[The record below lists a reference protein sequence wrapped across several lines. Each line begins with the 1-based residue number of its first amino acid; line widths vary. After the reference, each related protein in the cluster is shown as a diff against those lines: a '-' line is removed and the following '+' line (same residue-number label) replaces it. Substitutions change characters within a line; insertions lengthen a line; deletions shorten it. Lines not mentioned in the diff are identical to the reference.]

1 MSNTSL
7 AAFGSIPVSE
17 AALPSTEKAAKKP
30 QGKFL
35 PRVQFVSTGS
45 SKLVTDK
52 KVEVGHW
59 ALVDGDETT
68 DLGESIDVIVLARV
82 DKGVDFSGDETVVAF
97 KSSNEEDN
105 AEYAR
110 IEAEV
115 IADGYDSGCMYGPV
129 YLLFLC
135 DTEQFVELFFN
146 NTSGRNEADNI
157 DLFLPISVEAAQ
169 ANDCEPRAPRLAT
182 LGTKEVTSKRGKK
195 SYTYCVP
202 TTNEGPKALQIDNPP
217 QPAEVIERCNK
228 FVDQTK
234 IEKESRNR

>member
-1 MSNTSL
+1 MSNTQL

-17 AALPSTEKAAKKP
+17 AALPSTEKKAKP

-45 SKLVTDK
+45 SKLVTEK
-52 KVEVGHW
+52 KVGVGHW
-59 ALVDGDETT
+59 ALVDGDVTT

-97 KSSNEEDN
+97 KSQNEEDN

-129 YLLFLC
+129 FLLFLC
-135 DTEQFVELFFN
+135 DTEQFVECFLN

-157 DLFLPISVEAAQ
+157 DLFLPISVEAAK

-195 SYTYCVP
+195 SYTYNVP
-202 TTNEGPKALQIDNPP
+202 TTNEGPKSIKLDNPP
-217 QPAEVIERCNK
+217 EPTEVIERCNK